1 MTECPVQRALDH
13 CAAPLGAS
21 RRLLVAYSGG
31 LDSHV
36 LLHAVAAWRQRADA
50 SPPIAVHADH
60 QLNEASRLWAKHC
73 ADVCSA
79 LNLFLI
85 DGSVNVRDDGRGPEA
100 AAREAR
106 YSWFESLIESGD
118 VLLLAQH
125 QDDQTETVMLRLLRG
140 AGPQGLAGMPRIRE
154 LGAGKLLR
162 PFVELPRSRLLDYA
176 QAHSLS
182 WIDDPSNADSRFDRN
197 YLRNEVLPLLESRWP
212 GYRKTVTRAAALCAE
227 LVESGDN
234 EAERCVSITGDPAL
248 TLASL
253 PEGRAACRHVLHR
266 WLTEMGV
273 PIPSH
278 AKLVE
283 FVRQLKQGR
292 AAQLQQATYVLE
304 RFQGLVLCRPVL
316 GVPAPEPISLTHQFS
331 GPWLGHDKL
340 DVQINGAENS
350 SYVLRTRRPG
360 DRFVTSG
367 GQSSPLKDM
376 FQRLG
381 IPPCWRAYVPLLV
394 CEGDLTGSIV
404 ALGPYAINRSAVP
417 LGVSFHWRAPVVV
430 GRNRA

>member
-1 MTECPVQRALDH
+1 MALEN
-13 CAAPLGAS
+13 CASALGAS

-36 LLHAVAAWRQRADA
+36 LLHSVAALRQRTDA

-60 QLNEASRLWAKHC
+60 QLNEASQLWAKHC
-73 ADVCSA
+73 ADVCNA
-79 LNLFLI
+79 LDLLLI
-85 DGSVNVRDDGRGPEA
+85 NGSVTVRDDGRGPEA

-125 QDDQTETVMLRLLRG
+125 QDDQTETIMLRLLRG
-140 AGPQGLAGMPRIRE
+140 AGPQGLAGMPRVRE

-162 PFVELPRSRLLDYA
+162 PFIELPRSRLLDYA
-176 QAHSLS
+176 QAHRLS

-253 PEGRAACRHVLHR
+253 PEGRAACRQILHR

-316 GVPAPEPISLTHQFS
+316 AVPAPEPISLTNQFK
-331 GPWLGHDKL
+331 GPWLGQDKL
-340 DVQINGAENS
+340 HVQITGAENS

-367 GQSSPLKDM
+367 VQSSPLKDV

-381 IPPCWRAYVPLLV
+381 IPPCWRAYVPLLT
-394 CEGDLTGSIV
+394 CEDDLSRPIV
-404 ALGPYAINRSAVP
+404 AVGPYAVDPAAAP
-417 LGVSFHWRAPVVV
+417 LSVSIRWSAPVVV
-430 GRNRA
+430 GRSRA

>member
-1 MTECPVQRALDH
+1 
-13 CAAPLGAS
+13 
-21 RRLLVAYSGG
+21 
-31 LDSHV
+31 
-36 LLHAVAAWRQRADA
+36 
-50 SPPIAVHADH
+50 
-60 QLNEASRLWAKHC
+60 
-73 ADVCSA
+73 
-79 LNLFLI
+79 
-85 DGSVNVRDDGRGPEA
+85 
-100 AAREAR
+100 
-106 YSWFESLIESGD
+106 
-118 VLLLAQH
+118 
-125 QDDQTETVMLRLLRG
+125 
-140 AGPQGLAGMPRIRE
+140 
-154 LGAGKLLR
+154 
-162 PFVELPRSRLLDYA
+162 
-176 QAHSLS
+176 
-182 WIDDPSNADSRFDRN
+182 
-197 YLRNEVLPLLESRWP
+197 

-253 PEGRAACRHVLHR
+253 PEGRAACRQILHR

-316 GVPAPEPISLTHQFS
+316 AVPAPEPISLTNQFK
-331 GPWLGHDKL
+331 GPWLGQDKL
-340 DVQINGAENS
+340 HVQITGAENS

-367 GQSSPLKDM
+367 VQSSPLKDV

-381 IPPCWRAYVPLLV
+381 IPPCWRAYVPLLTY
-394 CEGDLTGSIV
+394 EDDLSRPIV
-404 ALGPYAINRSAVP
+404 AVGPYAVDPAAAP
-417 LGVSFHWRAPVVV
+417 LSVSIRWSAPVVV
-430 GRNRA
+430 GRSRA